1 MTKQAEGVDPVVAA
15 MIARIPPAG
24 SVWPTAERSEWIMAM
39 FGVFD
44 MVYGP
49 TSRSIEIVELPAL
62 VPPKNSAEPTDEAMA
77 RDVVAASGSRED
89 AAETTEA
96 PAKPW
101 VGSERSSSAET
112 DRPAHVELDDDSN
125 EKTPSEPDPPPV
137 LARKRREA
145 DEQLRARPPGCPG
158 NLELATKAIAALGP
172 ASAAQIRNWV
182 AKNYWSMVPDTW
194 PGCLYNFV
202 SAGKLGRQG
211 INFIVVEEPRASS
224 EPAPVQPKP
233 APKPAPPAPSKPAA
247 AGIKFEHNGRH
258 TMLGDT
264 HSYAIA
270 NRLRAAMGRGH
281 IPEEVLADKTFGSN
295 TQTTRDRARMA
306 CTAMNDRLAEVG
318 LKIERY
324 PDYGYVMKEV

>member
-62 VPPKNSAEPTDEAMA
+62 APLKNSAEPTDEAMA
-77 RDVVAASGSRED
+77 RDVVAASGSRND

-101 VGSERSSSAET
+101 MGSERSSSAET
-112 DRPAHVELDDDSN
+112 DRLAHVELDDDDN

-137 LARKRREA
+137 LARKMREA

-172 ASAAQIRNWV
+172 ASAVQIRNWV

-211 INFIVVEEPRASS
+211 INFIVLEEPKA
-224 EPAPVQPKP
+224 AKLAQPVPSPKPTPP
-233 APKPAPPAPSKPAA
+233 APKPPV
-247 AGIKFEHNGRH
+247 GIKFEHGGRH

-295 TQTTRDRARMA
+295 TQITRDRARAA